1 MSNLSQ
7 IISLLFP
14 LFMRNIV
21 LICIATGVL
30 AFITCL
36 VGDGLK
42 RANVKRV
49 ARGITASQELEI
61 ASRCCQIVGIVV
73 MILCF
78 LVLCLSG
85 AYEPFINLFRG

>member
-7 IISLLFP
+7 ITFLL
-14 LFMRNIV
+14 LQLVMRNIV

-36 VGDGLK
+36 VGDCLK
-42 RANVKRV
+42 KKNVNRV
-49 ARGITASQELEI
+49 ARGIAASQELEI
-61 ASRCCQIVGIVV
+61 AARCCQIVGIVV

-85 AYEPFINLFRG
+85 AYEPFINLFRR